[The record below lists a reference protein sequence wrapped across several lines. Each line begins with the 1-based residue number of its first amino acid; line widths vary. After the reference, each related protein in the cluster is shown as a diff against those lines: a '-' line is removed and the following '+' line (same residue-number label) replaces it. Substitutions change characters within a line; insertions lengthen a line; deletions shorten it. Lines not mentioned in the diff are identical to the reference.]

1 MMLSLWHLHPSQ
13 TWAQLVL
20 QPEMAL
26 RQRDGKSSC
35 CVDCPPPCRPISR
48 GEAGE
53 ALTASMTFALTSKRA
68 GKVDLEE
75 GVVIVRCNFADKEK
89 IQRG

>member
-1 MMLSLWHLHPSQ
+1 
-13 TWAQLVL
+13 
-20 QPEMAL
+20 MAL

-35 CVDCPPPCRPISR
+35 CVDHPPSLPRHPVS
-48 GEAGE
+48 GGDAGE

-75 GVVIVRCNFADKEK
+75 GVGIIRCNFADKEK